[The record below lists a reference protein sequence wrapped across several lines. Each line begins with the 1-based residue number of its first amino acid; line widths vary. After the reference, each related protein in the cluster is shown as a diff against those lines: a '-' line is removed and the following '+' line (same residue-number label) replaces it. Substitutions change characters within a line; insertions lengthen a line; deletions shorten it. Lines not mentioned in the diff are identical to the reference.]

1 MFFPA
6 SAPPDCDVQGLRGLR
21 RSLNTPVVAI
31 DLLPSGP
38 ASAAI
43 ALQHGS
49 DDAPQVTI
57 ALRATRSGQLAF
69 FSADEKRA
77 QFGSPGVAMDAALS
91 FAESMGFLFDDD
103 EVEGEGEAG
112 STQAAQIWR
121 DFVSTDAPAVVSR
134 RAPNEVLLEEIE
146 VLEQAPAPVEIEA
159 RSADLTDSIP
169 DAVPP
174 AVPPAVGV
182 LLGRAP
188 FEADEQAEAPF
199 DPVLDLALVLTKFRR
214 GSEASIAAEPPSER
228 HDTQIQVMS
237 RF

>member
-1 MFFPA
+1 MVDGTGDA
-6 SAPPDCDVQGLRGLR
+6 AWLNALEERMAGL
-21 RSLNTPVVAI
+21 
-31 DLLPSGP
+31 
-38 ASAAI
+38 
-43 ALQHGS
+43 
-49 DDAPQVTI
+49 
-57 ALRATRSGQLAF
+57 
-69 FSADEKRA
+69 
-77 QFGSPGVAMDAALS
+77 GVATLL
-91 FAESMGFLFDDD
+91 FAQSSDESA
-103 EVEGEGEAG
+103 VATIRG
-112 STQAAQIWR
+112 S
-121 DFVSTDAPAVVSR
+121 S
-134 RAPNEVLLEEIE
+134 VLLEEIE

-169 DAVPP
+169 DALPP